1 MTDPLSVSASIAGLV
16 TLADI
21 VFIRAVKYI
30 KAAKGATD
38 EVKSLC
44 DSLQSLSGA
53 LHGLS
58 LFAARLD
65 AESDANDY
73 PTDYRPRLVQ
83 SCTQLLGEIRKKLEK
98 HDPSEPGLSRAHSA
112 LRQLKWPFASY
123 EVKDILEK
131 IEQHKSALVLALSAD
146 TFQALQEVLSAHRSF
161 QDDLAEIK
169 SAIAEQRRT
178 FEAHLSTL
186 YSEKE
191 QRDIYGFFG
200 SESPEDRHRT
210 NMRLRHPETGIWLL
224 DDDDFIAWIDG
235 RLPKLWLTGIP
246 GAGKTVL
253 ASVIIEE
260 AWSRV
265 EIGKIA
271 VAYFYCDYK
280 DTNSQDPI
288 KILGSI
294 ATQLAQQSVEAFE
307 LLQKVYKNCH
317 PVSRMPRSPEA
328 SSLVDAIRQMCGFF
342 EDIHLIVDGLDEC
355 GDHAR
360 EVTSFLRQTDRL
372 TKSGKDMKIA
382 LLSRSEEVIR
392 QQLEKEFVHV
402 QISARSEDLRL
413 YVASEM
419 ENRIMDG
426 RLDLS
431 SGSMRD
437 EILKALVEGADGM

>member
-1 MTDPLSVSASIAGLV
+1 MTDPVSVSASIAGLV

-30 KAAKGATD
+30 KSAKGARD

-65 AESDANDY
+65 AESDADDY
-73 PTDYRPRLVQ
+73 PTDYRPRLIH

-112 LRQLKWPFASY
+112 LRQLKWPFATQQ
-123 EVKDILEK
+123 VKDILEK
-131 IEQHKSALVLALSAD
+131 IEQHKSALALALSAD
-146 TFQALQEVLSAHRSF
+146 TLQALQDILSAHRSF

-169 SAIAEQRRT
+169 SAIAEQKQA

-191 QRDIYGFFG
+191 QRDIYAFFG
-200 SESPEDRHRT
+200 NESPEDRHRT
-210 NMRLRHPETGIWLL
+210 NMRLRHPETGLWLL

-235 RLPKLWLTGIP
+235 RSPKLWLTGIP

-265 EIGKIA
+265 EIGRIA

-280 DTNSQDPI
+280 DANSQDTV

-307 LLQKVYKNCH
+307 LLRKLYKDCH

-360 EVTSFLRQTDRL
+360 EVTSFLRQTDQL

-413 YVASEM
+413 FVASEM
-419 ENRIMDG
+419 ENRIIDG

-431 SGSMRD
+431 SAGMRH
-437 EILKALVEGADGM
+437 EILKALVEGADGI